1 MSTISGVF
9 GFAEHPEVPKRPATI
24 VLPSLPRLPETS
36 WRSNGLF
43 IAENETFELD
53 VSQQQNQL
61 QQQNLSQQQNPT
73 SLTNDDKLSSPEMG
87 LVDPSQSHSG
97 ALSPPMLG
105 GQENGSHGRNGSRS
119 LFKWKSDA
127 EARLANKE
135 LVGIRWVSAIC
146 TPFYNI
152 DLQLQGGNYFCL
164 IRLRILS
171 THFDCESQSSHIQFF
186 QGGSIIVNAI
196 ALCCVQAYEFCMT
209 FPNVVALPGHKSQLQ
224 FQIYLV
230 SRNSEEIGIEGVC
243 LCHWMRMLR
252 MMLTLFLLI

>member
-9 GFAEHPEVPKRPATI
+9 GFAEHPEVLKKPATI
-24 VLPSLPRLPETS
+24 VLPSLPRLAETS

-53 VSQQQNQL
+53 VSQQQNHL

-105 GQENGSHGRNGSRS
+105 GQENGSHVRNGSRS

-135 LVGIRWVSAIC
+135 LVGIRWVSASCI
-146 TPFYNI
+146 PFYNI
-152 DLQLQGGNYFCL
+152 DLQLQGGN
-164 IRLRILS
+164 
-171 THFDCESQSSHIQFF
+171 
-186 QGGSIIVNAI
+186 
-196 ALCCVQAYEFCMT
+196 
-209 FPNVVALPGHKSQLQ
+209 
-224 FQIYLV
+224 
-230 SRNSEEIGIEGVC
+230 
-243 LCHWMRMLR
+243 
-252 MMLTLFLLI
+252 